1 MEQEITYE
9 LLKDAAE
16 LAEKSGDSYAE
27 RVLTSMSQN
36 LMKWGKLTLRQSDFA
51 RKLIERNSPEA
62 VEAKA
67 KWIDHVKADKKLQEK
82 IQVIAQ
88 YYSSTEYF
96 SATSRDYL
104 SWLKEKDDKWLPSE
118 NSIMKMI
125 NNKFSKKVWE
135 SYSSPKIWDIGELV
149 QVRQNSDA
157 HPVTK
162 DFWKYRGEFRN
173 WVWMVIQV
181 DPKPIDRGIGYDE
194 KKGGA
199 RYYRLLQL
207 GGTQQIDVIECE
219 LKRVPKKLLK

>member
-88 YYSSTEYF
+88 
-96 SATSRDYL
+96 
-104 SWLKEKDDKWLPSE
+104 
-118 NSIMKMI
+118 
-125 NNKFSKKVWE
+125 
-135 SYSSPKIWDIGELV
+135 
-149 QVRQNSDA
+149 
-157 HPVTK
+157 
-162 DFWKYRGEFRN
+162 
-173 WVWMVIQV
+173 
-181 DPKPIDRGIGYDE
+181 
-194 KKGGA
+194 
-199 RYYRLLQL
+199 
-207 GGTQQIDVIECE
+207 
-219 LKRVPKKLLK
+219 